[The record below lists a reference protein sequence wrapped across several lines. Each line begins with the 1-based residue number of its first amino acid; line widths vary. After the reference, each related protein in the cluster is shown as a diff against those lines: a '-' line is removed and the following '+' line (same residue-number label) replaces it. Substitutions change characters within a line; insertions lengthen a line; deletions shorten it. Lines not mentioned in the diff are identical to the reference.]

1 MGQSWGHKVRIW
13 NREVVETNA
22 CKEEKLT
29 GEPIEEAIR
38 KWSVVSGQWSQ
49 ATSTFS
55 TNMKIFSM
63 KTKMKTT

>member
-1 MGQSWGHKVRIW
+1 MMGQSWGHKVRIW

-38 KWSVVSGQWSQ
+38 KWSVVNGPKQLLRFQ
-49 ATSTFS
+49 PIGKYFR
-55 TNMKIFSM
+55 
-63 KTKMKTT
+63 